1 MEHLL
6 FPRGQIYSDTSQ
18 EWGGRCAFP
27 IPHLSRPGSAPSS
40 IHQGQPMPPRDQREQ
55 AIPPIPPWTR
65 CVFQLAGAP
74 ADHLVWPPWNTC
86 FALAH
91 TRPLMPNGPPPPPPP
106 IGSCCNT
113 GMAAELLLWGRRG
126 RWTGLAR
133 SASALW
139 PTSRKVSS
147 SGLESRRWV
156 GKGLAVQSGGQIR
169 VASRLGGGAP
179 TRQLGT
185 RPRNL

>member
-106 IGSCCNT
+106 HWVLLQHWDGS
-113 GMAAELLLWGRRG
+113 GAAAVGEAGEMDGSGPLCFCFVAHQQEGQLVGTRESAVGWQRARRSVRRADQGCLPSRRG
-126 RWTGLAR
+126 SSHKTAGHQ
-133 SASALW
+133 AS
-139 PTSRKVSS
+139 
-147 SGLESRRWV
+147 
-156 GKGLAVQSGGQIR
+156 
-169 VASRLGGGAP
+169 
-179 TRQLGT
+179 
-185 RPRNL
+185 